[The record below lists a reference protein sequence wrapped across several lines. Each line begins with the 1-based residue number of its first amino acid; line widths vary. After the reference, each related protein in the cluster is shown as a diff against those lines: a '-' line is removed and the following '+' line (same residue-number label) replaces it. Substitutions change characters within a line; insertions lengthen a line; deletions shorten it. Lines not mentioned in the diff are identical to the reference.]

1 MGSMSMN
8 KQESTIPMRN
18 GVTDFGGAFK
28 TDLEHNAASLQNF
41 SVATLSVH
49 YPKGSTSLI
58 SGTTRDHGASRLSTV
73 PKTRSLI
80 TIASTF
86 Q

>member
-18 GVTDFGGAFK
+18 GVTDFGGVQDRSG
-28 TDLEHNAASLQNF
+28 TLQCSKLANF

-49 YPKGSTSLI
+49 YPKD
-58 SGTTRDHGASRLSTV
+58 RRR
-73 PKTRSLI
+73 P
-80 TIASTF
+80 
-86 Q
+86 